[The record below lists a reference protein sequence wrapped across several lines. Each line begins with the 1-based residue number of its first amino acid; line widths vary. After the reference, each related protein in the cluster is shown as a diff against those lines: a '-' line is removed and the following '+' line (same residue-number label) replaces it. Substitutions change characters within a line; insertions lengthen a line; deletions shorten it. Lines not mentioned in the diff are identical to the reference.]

1 VNKVGHTVNQRR
13 VSNQMTRDLFPFPVS
28 TFGGRS
34 SPFGKHQYPEM
45 LGMQYSFSSNVGKL
59 HCLLTHT
66 KECCQGLQKKI
77 EAQSTNQY
85 YLRARSEH
93 CSWLYSWHDCRRLV
107 DSDYS
112 CHFPSYVPRAVFLWT
127 TLLHGAPN
135 LCIGRGKSFLAFSY
149 LLVTHRSFYQH
160 SPKMD
165 TCIESHSEVCIGDS
179 IGRFRSSVESP
190 YVFYDA
196 LERSTPSITW
206 ALTAVHMQSSPSHL
220 PHYIPGYY
228 LHS

>member
-1 VNKVGHTVNQRR
+1 MNSSVTRLVGNHFACLNTMVPQVEGYPYQGSRTVPSGPWPFVDSSIWCKLAGGVVYVVNKVGHTVNQRR

-107 DSDYS
+107 DSTTPVTFRRTCQGQYF
-112 CHFPSYVPRAVFLWT
+112 CGQHYCMALQICALVEIRVFW
-127 TLLHGAPN
+127 
-135 LCIGRGKSFLAFSY
+135 
-149 LLVTHRSFYQH
+149 RSATY
-160 SPKMD
+160 
-165 TCIESHSEVCIGDS
+165 
-179 IGRFRSSVESP
+179 
-190 YVFYDA
+190 
-196 LERSTPSITW
+196 W
-206 ALTAVHMQSSPSHL
+206 
-220 PHYIPGYY
+220 
-228 LHS
+228 